1 MNEKPPLQ
9 AWLLLLLLALVWG
22 SSFILIKK
30 GLVSLSPLEVGSIR
44 MLSAS
49 ITLLPF
55 VISRFKLIRREK
67 IKYFIAVGLSGSF
80 IPAFLFAIA
89 QTRIE
94 SAVTGILNTL
104 TPLFTVLFGLW
115 FFKQR
120 QKASVWIGIV
130 VGFIGSVLLITAGS
144 EGQLSKINFYGFFII
159 IATMLYATNSNLIK
173 YQLSEYRS
181 VTITSISLF
190 VVGPFAAITLFGF
203 SDFTSKLGQE
213 GTLQA
218 VLYICLLGVLGT
230 AIALI
235 IFNKIVQLTNPV
247 FTSSVTYIIP
257 VIAVVWGL
265 IDGET
270 LLLSHLLGMLAVLI
284 GVYITNQTHLI
295 RKSGRR

>member
-1 MNEKPPLQ
+1 MNEKTPLQ
-9 AWLLLLLLALVWG
+9 AWLLLFLLALIWG

-30 GLVSLSPLEVGSIR
+30 GLVALTPLEVGSIR

-49 ITLLPF
+49 VTLLPF
-55 VISRFKLIRREK
+55 VVSRFRLIKRHK

-104 TPLFTVLFGLW
+104 TPLFTVIFGLW
-115 FFKQR
+115 FFKQK

-130 VGFIGSVLLITAGS
+130 VGFIGSILLITAGS
-144 EGQLSKINFYGFFII
+144 GGQIQKINYYGLFII
-159 IATMLYATNSNLIK
+159 VATMLYATNSNLIK
-173 YQLSEYRS
+173 YQLSDYRS

-190 VVGPFAAITLFGF
+190 IVGPFAAITLFAF
-203 SDFTSKLGQE
+203 SDFAAKLGQD
-213 GTLQA
+213 GTIEA
-218 VLYICLLGVLGT
+218 VLYICVLGVLGT
-230 AIALI
+230 AVALI

-257 VIAVVWGL
+257 VVAVVWGL
-265 IDGET
+265 LDGET
-270 LLLSHLLGMLAVLI
+270 LLLNHLLGMLAVLI

-295 RKSGRR
+295 KRSVRR

>member
-1 MNEKPPLQ
+1 MNERTPLQ
-9 AWLLLLLLALVWG
+9 AWLLLFLLALIWG

-30 GLVSLSPLEVGSIR
+30 GLVALTPLEVGSIR

-49 ITLLPF
+49 VTLLPF
-55 VISRFKLIRREK
+55 VISRFKLVKRHK
-67 IKYFIAVGLSGSF
+67 IKYFMAVGLSGSF

-130 VGFIGSVLLITAGS
+130 VGFIGSILLITAGS
-144 EGQLSKINFYGFFII
+144 EGHLSKINFYGLFII

-173 YQLSEYRS
+173 YQLSDYRS
-181 VTITSISLF
+181 VTITSISLLF
-190 VVGPFAAITLFGF
+190 VGPFAAVALFGF
-203 SDFTSKLGQE
+203 SDFTSKIGDD

-218 VLYICLLGVLGT
+218 VIYICILGVLGT
-230 AIALI
+230 AVALI

-257 VIAVVWGL
+257 LIAVAWGL
-265 IDGET
+265 VDGET
-270 LLLSHLLGMLAVLI
+270 LLLNHLLGMLAVLI

-295 RKSGRR
+295 KRSRGR

>member
-1 MNEKPPLQ
+1 MNEKYPLR
-9 AWLLLLLLALVWG
+9 AWLLLLLLALIWG

-30 GLVSLSPLEVGSIR
+30 GLTALTPLEVGSIR

-49 ITLLPF
+49 ISLLPF
-55 VISRFKLIRREK
+55 VFSRFKLVKKDK
-67 IKYFIAVGLSGSF
+67 IKYFVAVGLSGSF
-80 IPAFLFAIA
+80 IPAFLFAVA

-104 TPLFTVLFGLW
+104 TPLFTVLIGFW

-120 QKASVWIGIV
+120 QKPSVWIGIV
-130 VGFIGSVLLITAGS
+130 VGFIGSILLITAGS
-144 EGQLSKINFYGFFII
+144 EGQLSKINFYGLFVIT
-159 IATMLYATNSNLIK
+159 ATVLYATNSNLIK
-173 YQLSEYRS
+173 YQLNEYRS
-181 VTITSISLF
+181 LTITSISLF
-190 VVGPFAAITLFGF
+190 FVGPFAAVTLFVF
-203 SDFTSKLGQE
+203 SDFTSKIGDT
-213 GTLQA
+213 GTLQS
-218 VLYICLLGVLGT
+218 VLYICVLGVVGT

-257 VIAVVWGL
+257 LVALVWGL

-270 LLLSHLLGMLAVLI
+270 LLLNHILGMAAILI

-295 RKSGRR
+295 RKSKRR

>member
-1 MNEKPPLQ
+1 MNEKTPLQ
-9 AWLLLLLLALVWG
+9 AWLLLMLLALVWG

-30 GLVSLSPLEVGSIR
+30 GLVALSPLEVGSIR

-55 VISRFKLIRREK
+55 VANRFKLVKREK
-67 IKYFIAVGLSGSF
+67 IKYFLAVGLSGSF

-115 FFKQR
+115 FFRQR
-120 QKASVWIGIV
+120 QKASVLIGIV
-130 VGFIGSVLLITAGS
+130 VGFIGSILLITAGS
-144 EGQLSKINFYGFFII
+144 EGQLSKINFYGLFII
-159 IATMLYATNSNLIK
+159 MATMLYATNSNLIK
-173 YQLSEYRS
+173 YQLSDYRS

-190 VVGPFAAITLFGF
+190 FVGPFAAVTLFGF

-218 VLYICLLGVLGT
+218 VFYICILGVLGT
-230 AIALI
+230 AFALI

-257 VIAVVWGL
+257 LVAVVWGL
-265 IDGET
+265 LDGET
-270 LLLSHLLGMLAVLI
+270 LLLNHLVGMIAVLI

-295 RKSGRR
+295 RKSGRQ

>member
-1 MNEKPPLQ
+1 MSEKTPLQ
-9 AWLLLLLLALVWG
+9 AWLLLLLLALIWG

-30 GLVSLSPLEVGSIR
+30 ALIALSPIEVGSIR
-44 MLSAS
+44 MLAAS

-55 VISRFKLIRREK
+55 AISRFKLVKRQK
-67 IKYFIAVGLSGSF
+67 LKYFIAVGLSGSF

-115 FFKQR
+115 FFKKKQHL
-120 QKASVWIGIV
+120 SVWIGIV
-130 VGFIGSVLLITAGS
+130 VGFVGSILLISAGS
-144 EGQLSKINFYGFFII
+144 GGHISKINFYSMFVI

-173 YQLSEYRS
+173 YQLNEYRS

-190 VVGPFAAITLFGF
+190 FVGPFAAITLFAF
-203 SDFTSKLGQE
+203 SDFTSKWGEE

-218 VLYICLLGVLGT
+218 VFYICLLGVLGT

-235 IFNKIVQLTNPV
+235 LFNKIVQLTNPV

-257 VIAVVWGL
+257 LVALVWGL

-270 LLLSHLLGMLAVLI
+270 LLLSHILGMTAILI
-284 GVYITNQTHLI
+284 GVYITNQTH
-295 RKSGRR
+295 